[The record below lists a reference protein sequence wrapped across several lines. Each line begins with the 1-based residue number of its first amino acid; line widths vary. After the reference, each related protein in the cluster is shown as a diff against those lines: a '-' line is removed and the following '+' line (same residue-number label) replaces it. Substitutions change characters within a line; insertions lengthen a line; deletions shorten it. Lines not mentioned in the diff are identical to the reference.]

1 MLAVAIPVGLR
12 AEQSPETV
20 ALHGEIGGAHTFAFA
35 FASRPQG
42 SHVRK
47 FVSKVQI
54 KNPNLPLRHR
64 GTEDGFA
71 TTDAHG

>member
-1 MLAVAIPVGLR
+1 MLAVTIPVHLR
-12 AEQSPETV
+12 AKQMPEAI
-20 ALHGEIGGAHTFAFA
+20 ALCGEACGARSFDFA

-47 FVSKVQI
+47 FVSQVQI

-64 GTEDGFA
+64 GTENGFA